1 MIGWYPRIT
10 AFLIVAPIL
19 MGFLGTVLPAFGYLP
34 AIGGMTPTAAP
45 WRTLF
50 ATPGLDKAILLSLW
64 VGAAT
69 TLFTF
74 LLVTFFCARW
84 SGTRL
89 GAVLT
94 RFLSPLVSVPPV
106 AMAAGVAFLLSPSGW
121 VFRALS
127 PWATGFTEPPDFLL
141 PHDRWGLSLIAGLMV
156 KEVPFLFLMTLA
168 AVGQAEAKRRFQ
180 LARSLGYGRMTAW
193 VKVVLPAIYPQIR
206 LPLYALLA
214 YSASVV
220 DIAMILG
227 PTTPPP
233 LSALVTRWFFDPDL
247 SLRFVAASAALL
259 QSFLALNLILV
270 WYSGERLVALL
281 AGAWLRRGG
290 RGAGGAIAGTL
301 AAGGMIAAI
310 AVAAFGG
317 GAMVLWSVT
326 GTWRFPN
333 LAPTRFTLANWAA
346 GDAMLAHAIAN
357 TILVAGA
364 ATGIALLLAIG
375 LLEGAARR
383 GAASSRGL
391 AFFIYLPLLVPQ
403 VGFLFGIQTLLVRL
417 GLDGTWVALLWTH
430 LLYVLPYVI
439 LALAGPY
446 QRLDRRYAQIAQSL
460 GASPARALWLIK
472 LPILLRPVLVA
483 AALGF
488 AVSAGQ
494 YLPTLFAGAGR
505 ISTLIT
511 ESVGLA
517 TSGDRRLLGVAT
529 AWQLVLPLFAFT
541 IAAMIPRILFRHR
554 RALRAL

>member
-10 AFLIVAPIL
+10 VILIVTPIL
-19 MGFLGTVLPAFGYLP
+19 MGFVGTLLPAFGYLP
-34 AIGGMTPTAAP
+34 AIGGITLTLAP
-45 WRTLF
+45 WRALF

-84 SGTRL
+84 SGTLL
-89 GAVLT
+89 GALLT

-121 VFRALS
+121 AFRALS
-127 PWATGFTEPPDFLL
+127 PWATGFVEPPDFLL
-141 PHDRWGLSLIAGLMV
+141 PHDRWGLCLIAGLMV

-193 VKVVLPAIYPQIR
+193 IKVVLPAIYPQIR

-220 DIAMILG
+220 DVAMILG

-247 SLRFVAASAALL
+247 SLRFVAAAAAVL
-259 QSFLALNLILV
+259 QSLLVLGLVLV
-270 WYSGERLVALL
+270 WYGGERMVAFL

-301 AAGGMIAAI
+301 PAGGMIAAI
-310 AVAAFGG
+310 AVAVFGA
-317 GAMVLWSVT
+317 GAMILWSVAA
-326 GTWRFPN
+326 TWRFPN
-333 LAPTRFTLANWAA
+333 LAPTQFTLANWAT
-346 GDAMLAHAIAN
+346 GDAMLAPAIVN
-357 TILVAGA
+357 TTLVAGA
-364 ATGIALLLAIG
+364 STSVALLLAIG
-375 LLEGAARR
+375 LLEHATRRDAA
-383 GAASSRGL
+383 ASRGL
-391 AFFIYLPLLVPQ
+391 AFLIYLPLLVPQ
-403 VGFLFGIQTLLVRL
+403 IGFLFGIQVLLVRFS
-417 GLDGTWVALLWTH
+417 LDGTWAALLWTH

-460 GASPARALWLIK
+460 GASPARVLWRIK

-511 ESVGLA
+511 ESIGLA

-529 AWQLVLPLFAFT
+529 AWQLVLPFLAFT
-541 IAAMIPRILFRHR
+541 VAAIIPRILFRHR

>member
-1 MIGWYPRIT
+1 MICWFPRLT

-19 MGFLGTVLPAFGYLP
+19 MGFVGTLLPAFGYLP
-34 AIGGMTPTAAP
+34 AIGGTTLTLAP
-45 WRTLF
+45 WGALF
-50 ATPGLDKAILLSLW
+50 ATPGLDAAMFLSLW
-64 VGAAT
+64 IGTAT

-74 LLVTFFCARW
+74 TLVIFFSASW

-89 GAVLT
+89 GGAIT

-106 AMAAGVAFLLSPSGW
+106 AMAAGIAFLLGPSGW
-121 VFRALS
+121 IFRALS
-127 PWATGFTEPPDFLL
+127 PWATGFTAPPDFLL
-141 PHDRWGLSLIAGLMV
+141 PQDRWGFSMIGGLMV

-168 AVGQAEAKRRFQ
+168 AVGQEETKRAFQ
-180 LARSLGYGRMTAW
+180 VGRSLGYGRMIAW
-193 VKVVLPAIYPQIR
+193 IKIVLPAIYPQIR
-206 LPLYALLA
+206 WPLYALLA

-220 DIAMILG
+220 DVAMILG

-247 SLRFVAASAALL
+247 SLRFVAAAAALL
-259 QSFLALNLILV
+259 QSILVLSLILV
-270 WYSGERLVALL
+270 WYAGERMVALF

-290 RGAGGAIAGTL
+290 RGAGGAIAAAL
-301 AAGGMIAAI
+301 AAGGMMAAI
-310 AVAAFGG
+310 AVAVFGA
-317 GAMVLWSVT
+317 GAMILWSVST
-326 GTWRFPN
+326 TWRFPN
-333 LAPTRFTLANWAA
+333 LTPTKLTLGNWAA
-346 GDAMLAHAIAN
+346 GGAMLGNAIAN
-357 TILVAGA
+357 TVLVAGA
-364 ATGIALLLAIG
+364 STSIALLLAIG
-375 LLEGAARR
+375 LLEHAARR
-383 GAASSRGL
+383 GGASSRGL

-403 VGFLFGIQTLLVRL
+403 IGFLFGIQMLLIRL
-417 GLDGTWVALLWTH
+417 GFDGTWVALLWTH

-446 QRLDRRYAQIAQSL
+446 RRLDPRYAQIALSL
-460 GASPARALWLIK
+460 GASQARALWRIK

-488 AVSAGQ
+488 SVSAGQ

-529 AWQLVLPLFAFT
+529 VWQLVLPLLAFT
-541 IAAMIPRILFRHR
+541 IAAFIPAIVFRHR
-554 RALRAL
+554 RALRPL